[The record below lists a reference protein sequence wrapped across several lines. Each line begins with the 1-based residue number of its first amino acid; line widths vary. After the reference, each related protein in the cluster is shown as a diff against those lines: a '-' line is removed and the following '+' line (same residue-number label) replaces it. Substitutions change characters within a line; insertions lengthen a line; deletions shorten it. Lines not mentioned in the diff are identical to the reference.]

1 MRDYDF
7 VVIGSGI
14 AGLTFA
20 LKAAKHGS
28 VAVVT
33 KRKGSDT
40 NTARAQGGIACVTSD
55 EDSFELHVRDTLEA
69 GAGLCDEAVVRTIV
83 TEGPDRI
90 RELMALGLQFDE
102 REVSGHRELDLGK
115 EGGHSKRRVLHVR
128 DVLEAG
134 AGLCDE
140 AVVRTIVTEGPDR
153 IRELMALG
161 LQFDEREVSG
171 HRELDLGKEG
181 GHSKRRVL
189 HVRDVTGKEVEETLL
204 RELDRQSRVE
214 LLENHMAVDLITAAK
229 LGFATEDRCLGAY
242 VLDETAGKVETIR
255 ADRIVLATGGCG
267 KVYLYTTNPDIAT
280 GDGVAMAW
288 RAGVEIANMEFI
300 QFHPTCLFHPQAKSF
315 LISEAVRGEGGIL
328 RNDRGE
334 DFMKRYDARGSLAP
348 RDIVARAIDSEMKRS
363 GAKCAFLDIT
373 HRSPEFLR
381 ERFPHIYQTC
391 LRFGIDMS
399 KQPIPVVPAAHYQC
413 GGIKTDVNGATSLS
427 GLYTIG
433 EVACTG
439 LHGANRLASNS
450 LLEGL
455 VMAHRAAATAVHVES
470 TSKRKIPLPEWKS
483 GNVQDVDEMVVIYH
497 NWDEIRRLMWDYVG
511 IVRTDKRLQR
521 ASARLRNLQREIRE
535 FYWNFKVSVDLL
547 ELRNLATVAALIVD
561 SALSRKESRGLHYTL
576 DYPQADDR
584 EFRQDTLVRRN

>member
-1 MRDYDF
+1 MKEYDF
-7 VVIGSGI
+7 VVLGSGI
-14 AGLTFA
+14 AGLSFA

-28 VAVVT
+28 VAVIT
-33 KRKGSDT
+33 KRKSSDT
-40 NTARAQGGIACVTSD
+40 NTAWAQGGIACVTSD

-69 GAGLCDEAVVRTIV
+69 GAGLCDETVVRTIV
-83 TEGPDRI
+83 TEGPQRI
-90 RELMALGLQFDE
+90 SELVGLGLHFDE
-102 REVSGHRELDLGK
+102 RD
-115 EGGHSKRRVLHVR
+115 
-128 DVLEAG
+128 
-134 AGLCDE
+134 
-140 AVVRTIVTEGPDR
+140 
-153 IRELMALG
+153 
-161 LQFDEREVSG
+161 VSG

-189 HVRDVTGKEVEETLL
+189 HVRDVTGKEIENTLL
-204 RELDRQSRVE
+204 RELGRQSHVQLME
-214 LLENHMAVDLITAAK
+214 DHMAVDLITAAK
-229 LGFATEDRCLGAY
+229 LGFAAEDRCLGVY
-242 VLDETAGKVETIR
+242 VLNEKTGHVETIR
-255 ADRIVLATGGCG
+255 SSRIVLATGGCG

-288 RAGVEIANMEFI
+288 RAGVEIANMEFM
-300 QFHPTCLFHPQAKSF
+300 QFHPTCLFHPEAKSF

-328 RNDRGE
+328 RNNRGE
-334 DFMKRYDARGSLAP
+334 DFMKRYDSRGSLAS
-348 RDIVARAIDSEMKRS
+348 RDVVARAIDAEVKRS
-363 GAKCAFLDIT
+363 GAKCVFLDIT
-373 HRSPEFLR
+373 HKAPEFIR

-413 GGIKTDVNGATSLS
+413 GGIKTNVNGTTSLQ
-427 GLYTIG
+427 GLYAIG

-455 VMAHRAAATAVHVES
+455 VVAHRAAICAIQGQHPLKHEV
-470 TSKRKIPLPEWKS
+470 PLPEWKS
-483 GNVQDVDEMVVIYH
+483 GNVQDVDELVVIYH

-535 FYWNFKVSVDLL
+535 FYWNFKVSADLL
-547 ELRNLATVAALIVD
+547 ELRNLAAVAALIVD

-576 DYPQADDR
+576 DYPGMDDSKFKR
-584 EFRQDTLVRRN
+584 ATVLSRD